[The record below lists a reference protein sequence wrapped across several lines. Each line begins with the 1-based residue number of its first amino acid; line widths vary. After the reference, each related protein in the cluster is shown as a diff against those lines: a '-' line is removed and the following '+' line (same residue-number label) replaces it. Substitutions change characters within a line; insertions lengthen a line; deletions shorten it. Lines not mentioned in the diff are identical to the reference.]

1 MTSNLVAAV
10 TVAPSPV
17 NENKGRKSGWIVS
30 VGSCRSTVSQWIMK
44 VDRVLLIERHR
55 LLPQLQGLGNPQGV
69 SHIRNL
75 KQNVTLIDLIPLIF
89 RKLMRFHGKMDLSY
103 HSARFVE
110 DGSFM
115 SRMSWRRF
123 LGKSFEHPEQNHLSF
138 FPIVRA
144 FANTKTSSPLKTS
157 PKKRCDFQ
165 QDYQDYSFPLFWQ
178 QRFFHFL
185 LLTAFEIIV
194 SLFSVWIPVVK
205 SNPKITVENVFFFVA
220 PRSLA
225 TTAVWPKRA
234 ARCSGLVSS
243 LSEASTEKPNVDK
256 AWHPQKN
263 NES

>member
-1 MTSNLVAAV
+1 MNS
-10 TVAPSPV
+10 S
-17 NENKGRKSGWIVS
+17 
-30 VGSCRSTVSQWIMK
+30 
-44 VDRVLLIERHR
+44 LLE
-55 LLPQLQGLGNPQGV
+55 GFGNPQGV
-69 SHIRNL
+69 SHVRNL

-157 PKKRCDFQ
+157 PKKKMRLSARLPRLLIS
-165 QDYQDYSFPLFWQ
+165 SFLAAS
-178 QRFFHFL
+178 FFPFFVVDSIWDHCF
-185 LLTAFEIIV
+185 IV
-194 SLFSVWIPVVK
+194 LRLDSGCK
-205 SNPKITVENVFFFVA
+205 KQPKNHRWKRVFFVA

-263 NES
+263 NEP